1 MSLARLAL
9 RLAAVEGLRPS
20 TSPASFVGFIVA
32 DTLVVTQL
40 KSGAPLTKGAQ
51 IVADGITAVTVIT
64 QFESGTG
71 GAGAYKI
78 FPPQTVGGPEFEAQ
92 VTFAGVWPTLAGA
105 HVYDTRIDPLDDLDP
120 DTQQPI
126 VCVYTDDTEGKAGQ
140 ARGGPPFFDTID
152 LCFELSVVVK
162 VPSDADPAV
171 FVVADPETD
180 AELEASLDLLEA
192 QIRFALLF
200 GPSGE
205 IWRLISKRRVHTPH
219 STPHRSSEEG
229 LRLARRIIKW
239 SVEVHDDCWDPA
251 PVMAPTGNAV
261 LPFPLQF
268 IATKLAAST
277 YGAKI
282 IAGLV
287 AEPTMP
293 VMPIATP
300 LDTVRLNESVK
311 SPTGVAPAAPN
322 IVAEVDNLEN

>member
-9 RLAAVEGLRPS
+9 RLATVEALRPS
-20 TSPASFVGFIVA
+20 SSTAASFVGFIVE
-32 DTLVVTQL
+32 DTLIVTDME
-40 KSGAPLTKGAQ
+40 SGVLAVGTQ
-51 IVADGITAVTVIT
+51 IVADGIAAVTVIT
-64 QFESGTG
+64 AFESGTG

-78 FPPQTVGGPEFEAQ
+78 APSQTVGGPGLEAL
-92 VTFAGVWPTLAGA
+92 VSFSGAFPTLAGA

-140 ARGGPPFFDTID
+140 LRGGPPFFDTID

-192 QIRFALLF
+192 QIRFVLLF
-200 GPSGE
+200 GPTGD
-205 IWRLISKRRVHTPH
+205 IWRRISKRRVHTPH

-261 LPFPLQF
+261 LPFPLSF
-268 IATKLAAST
+268 IATKLAAPS

-300 LDTVRLNESVK
+300 LDTVTLNESVK
-311 SPTGVAPAAPN
+311 SPTRIAPTAPN